1 MGSRSAR
8 KFYGAAGHRTL
19 KAVQDLKPPYCLD
32 ASYRS
37 TSSWRRLHPFCR
49 FATFP
54 PTGGTHLRCCYLHR
68 EPHTQNSATHLLHT
82 NQQRRSRVPLPL
94 GEVARSAATRRRGG
108 LAVAQALNFQPLPP
122 SVQHVQNP
130 CALFDTFST
139 LSLDTMRKNMIK
151 CCCHNAKSPS

>member
-8 KFYGAAGHRTL
+8 KFYGAAGHRML
-19 KAVQDLKPPYCLD
+19 KAVQDLKPPYRLD
-32 ASYRS
+32 ASHRS

-54 PTGGTHLRCCYLHR
+54 PTGARTCGAVICIENPTRKIQRLICSI
-68 EPHTQNSATHLLHT
+68 PTNSGEAASLSLWERWRGA
-82 NQQRRSRVPLPL
+82 QRRD
-94 GEVARSAATRRRGG
+94 GEGG
-108 LAVAQALNFQPLPP
+108 LPSQALNFQPLPP

-151 CCCHNAKSPS
+151 YCCHNAKSPS